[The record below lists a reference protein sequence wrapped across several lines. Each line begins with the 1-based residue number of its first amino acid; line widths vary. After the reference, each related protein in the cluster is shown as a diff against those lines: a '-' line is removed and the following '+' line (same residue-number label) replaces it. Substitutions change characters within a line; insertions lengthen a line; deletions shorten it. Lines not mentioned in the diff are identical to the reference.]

1 MTTRSP
7 DDITEAAGLT
17 LLGIVVTVAV
27 LIGAV
32 TW

>member
-1 MTTRSP
+1 MTT
-7 DDITEAAGLT
+7 DLAGLT

-32 TW
+32 TWWGWL